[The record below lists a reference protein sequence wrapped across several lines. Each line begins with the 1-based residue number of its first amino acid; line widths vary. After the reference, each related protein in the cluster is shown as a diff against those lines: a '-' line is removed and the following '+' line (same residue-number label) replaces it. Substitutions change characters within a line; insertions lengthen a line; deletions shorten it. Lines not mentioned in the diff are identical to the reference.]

1 MYRSSPFRSPYVITC
16 TETVHSVPRMYT
28 CNRRMRQKR
37 HETARSNINV
47 PPPTFGWFLLD
58 NVGINIPVP
67 WILQFFANPGFLGI
81 HLLHR
86 MAAHGESLLPGT
98 PPAAMQRSSFLGKVS
113 DFALP
118 VPPTRI
124 RAYEWKS
131 NGTFD
136 FTGWLMGIL
145 IWEMDV
151 DSNLMRKG
159 WLITDP

>member
-1 MYRSSPFRSPYVITC
+1 MGTQDF
-16 TETVHSVPRMYT
+16 
-28 CNRRMRQKR
+28 
-37 HETARSNINV
+37 
-47 PPPTFGWFLLD
+47 W
-58 NVGINIPVP
+58 
-67 WILQFFANPGFLGI
+67 GI

-98 PPAAMQRSSFLGKVS
+98 PPAAMQRSSLLGKVS

-136 FTGWLMGIL
+136 FTGWLTGTL

-151 DSNLMRKG
+151 DR
-159 WLITDP
+159 